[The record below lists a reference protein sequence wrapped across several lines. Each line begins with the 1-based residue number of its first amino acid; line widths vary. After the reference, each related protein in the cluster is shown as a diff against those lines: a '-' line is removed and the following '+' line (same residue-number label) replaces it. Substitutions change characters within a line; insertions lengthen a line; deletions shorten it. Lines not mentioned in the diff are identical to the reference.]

1 MCRIRRSARVTSWA
15 VPQTGR
21 RRALASL
28 AEVRA
33 RLACAARGFR
43 VRRLALTPL
52 VRHLPV
58 ATARYQ
64 GGGGVNTVFNFFA
77 QDEARGG
84 VARVRRCRPRS
95 RLTTHLFFGAS
106 LGAQEESFHLVD
118 NRPPQRKQFGPRRFQ
133 PRQFPNRNQ
142 GGRDTGRDQGGGAE
156 RERLRRERQQSK
168 KQQQWNYFQ
177 GNRGFGDR
185 GVRGGGRTLRRAAD

>member
-1 MCRIRRSARVTSWA
+1 M
-15 VPQTGR
+15 
-21 RRALASL
+21 
-28 AEVRA
+28 
-33 RLACAARGFR
+33 
-43 VRRLALTPL
+43 
-52 VRHLPV
+52 
-58 ATARYQ
+58 
-64 GGGGVNTVFNFFA
+64 
-77 QDEARGG
+77 
-84 VARVRRCRPRS
+84 
-95 RLTTHLFFGAS
+95 
-106 LGAQEESFHLVD
+106 D

-185 GVRGGGRTLRRAAD
+185 VRALRHSLYSACSRLTPFLSRRAFRRRRRWTSGRSGPCWSRSS

>member
-1 MCRIRRSARVTSWA
+1 VFS
-15 VPQTGR
+15 
-21 RRALASL
+21 
-28 AEVRA
+28 
-33 RLACAARGFR
+33 
-43 VRRLALTPL
+43 RRLL
-52 VRHLPV
+52 
-58 ATARYQ
+58 
-64 GGGGVNTVFNFFA
+64 
-77 QDEARGG
+77 
-84 VARVRRCRPRS
+84 
-95 RLTTHLFFGAS
+95 
-106 LGAQEESFHLVD
+106 AQEESFHLVD

-185 GVRGGGRTLRRAAD
+185 GVRASAGAARAAQPPDALARRFRWRRRWTSGRSGQCWSRSSSARCPSCRWTWARRRS